1 MEGFLWLWIYG
12 VEQGQ
17 SNPGHS
23 TEPTDAFIFKCFPN
37 LEAELNELNVPSLD
51 DVEMVFSSCWRS
63 VCTGQQ
69 YCFPNVPQACA
80 YDYNFIILLEVLF
93 FTGKKK
99 NAISIHLLPWNYS
112 FVTTF
117 CTQLLWLKFKFFLI
131 LYICNIWNFFFLNC
145 NNLDMMILCY
155 FIKAV

>member
-1 MEGFLWLWIYG
+1 MEGFLWLWVYG

-37 LEAELNELNVPSLD
+37 LEAELSELNVPSLD

-80 YDYNFIILLEVLF
+80 YDYSFIILLEKCYFSLA
-93 FTGKKK
+93 KKK
-99 NAISIHLLPWNYS
+99 SHFYTLTSLELFICNNILYSASVTKIHIY
-112 FVTTF
+112 
-117 CTQLLWLKFKFFLI
+117 FFLI
-131 LYICNIWNFFFLNC
+131 LYIHNIWNIFFLK
-145 NNLDMMILCY
+145 LP
-155 FIKAV
+155 